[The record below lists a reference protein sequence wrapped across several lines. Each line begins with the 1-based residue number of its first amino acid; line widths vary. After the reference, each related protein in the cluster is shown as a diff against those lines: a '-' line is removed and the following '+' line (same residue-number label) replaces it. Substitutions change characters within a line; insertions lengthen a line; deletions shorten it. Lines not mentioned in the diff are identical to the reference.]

1 MFSELSQEQL
11 LPRLQVLV
19 YSLAAIAI
27 SILIYDQYRQG
38 LYPLVLSNVIAI
50 PALFF
55 SAIFI
60 YINRDRDA
68 YAWINYPLICLL
80 AALGLYQL
88 PDYPVLMTHYLY
100 ALPLFSYFC
109 LPINH
114 CTWFNVAVALVLTV
128 LVWVEPHNRTPKC
141 NFRPC
146 GNFG

>member
-19 YSLAAIAI
+19 YSLAAVAI

-38 LYPLVLSNVIAI
+38 LYPLVLSNAIAI

-80 AALGLYQL
+80 AALSLYQL

-100 ALPLFSYFC
+100 ALPLFF
-109 LPINH
+109 IN
-114 CTWFNVAVALVLTV
+114 TFL
-128 LVWVEPHNRTPKC
+128 
-141 NFRPC
+141 
-146 GNFG
+146 G